1 MGKSDRLQPKGFTLV
16 ELLVVIAIIG
26 ILVGLLM
33 PAIQAA
39 RNAARRTQCASNLK
53 QIGLAF
59 QMYLDRKTTGSGG
72 RFPVTQEL
80 KYFVPPPPLPQGLQT
95 IDQVLFNY
103 VGKDQ
108 QVFRCP
114 GDTVFAQ
121 DVDGTII
128 TSNDIG
134 KTYFDKV
141 PTGLGNLNSYDYP
154 YGQFS
159 QTIPLPQ
166 GAPAGTFVR
175 INGKTRP
182 EVLKRTV
189 AHKDPATGEMVV
201 GKIDVPSST
210 IQIMYDLEAFH
221 GPIGDS
227 SGSLNFLYLDGH
239 VDDQ

>member
-59 QMYLDRKTTGSGG
+59 LMYLDRKSTGSGG
-72 RFPVTQEL
+72 RFPVCQEFKL
-80 KYFVPPPPLPQGLQT
+80 VPMPPPLPQNLQT
-95 IDQVLFNY
+95 IDQTLFNY

-114 GDTVFAQ
+114 GDNVFSQ
-121 DVDGTII
+121 DINGTTI

-141 PTGLGNLNSYDYP
+141 PGGMGTQCSYDYP
-154 YGQFS
+154 YGNF
-159 QTIPLPQ
+159 THTLPLPV
-166 GAPAGTFVR
+166 GAPAGTVVQ
-175 INGKTRP
+175 IIGKTRP
-182 EVLKRTV
+182 EALKSRSGKDLASTTV
-189 AHKDPATGEMVV
+189 
-201 GKIDVPSST
+201 
-210 IQIMYDLEAFH
+210 QIMYDYEAFH
-221 GPIGDS
+221 GPMGEP
-227 SGSLNFLYLDGH
+227 SGSQNYLYLDGH